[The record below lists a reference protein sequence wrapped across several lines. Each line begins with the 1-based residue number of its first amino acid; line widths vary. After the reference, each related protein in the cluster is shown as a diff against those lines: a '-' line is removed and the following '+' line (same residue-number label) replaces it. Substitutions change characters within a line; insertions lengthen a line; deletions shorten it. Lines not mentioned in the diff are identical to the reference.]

1 VPPFLKLAYG
11 PLLGPGMLVA
21 AGRRAGHEVRLCDL
35 NAAWIRER
43 LPCDAPPARR
53 ELLGDHDR
61 PDALAEMH
69 DEFKRDLAL
78 HEARDTHEAVFDTA
92 HQLVT
97 SAFGAWAAA
106 KMAPHTSPDVVGVSV
121 MYRDQVEPALAVTLI
136 ARRLWPRALIVWGG
150 AHVTALRDDI
160 VIDARYGGGV
170 IDRFVFG
177 YAEQTW
183 AEMLDAIARH
193 APLPE
198 EVACAGCGRWLPAR
212 DDGSVVPV
220 FDELSLYDAA
230 SLTLPMQSS
239 RGCTY
244 GKCAFCTYPS
254 IEGKPR
260 DIPWPALDQV
270 IERAIVL
277 RAAISF
283 KDSLVEGKRL
293 ETIAQR
299 IAGHTVWSACTKLD
313 AHLPD
318 RLFRLAAGGCRTLEI
333 GLETLHR
340 GTQNLILKRQNETT
354 FHAFLDAAA
363 LAKIAVV
370 VNYMTGLPHVDR
382 EEELRCKA
390 MAEHAMRARPTLVSK
405 QEHNTFQLERLSPM
419 AHAPESYGLRI
430 TKRASWSSV
439 LSWEPCLLGRDLSLR
454 RKLQVRANAA
464 P

>member
-1 VPPFLKLAYG
+1 MANALLLVPPFLKLAYG

-43 LPCDAPPARR
+43 LPRDAPPEHR

-61 PDALAEMH
+61 PDALTKMH

-78 HEARDTHEAVFDTA
+78 HEARDTHEAVFDAA

-97 SAFGAWAAA
+97 SAFGAWAIS
-106 KMAPHTSPDVVGVSV
+106 KMASHGSPDVVGVSV
-121 MYRDQVEPALAVTLI
+121 MYRGQVEPALAMTVI
-136 ARRLWPRALIVWGG
+136 ARRLWPRALVVWGG

-160 VIDARYGGGV
+160 AIDARYSGGV

-183 AEMLDAIARH
+183 VELLEAIEGR
-193 APLPE
+193 APWPE
-198 EVACAGCGRWLPAR
+198 EVVRAGCGRWLPAR
-212 DDGSVVPV
+212 DGGSVVPA

-230 SLTLPMQSS
+230 SLTLPMQAS

-260 DIPWPALDQV
+260 EIPWPAIDRV
-270 IERAIVL
+270 IERAIHL

-283 KDSLVEGKRL
+283 KDSLVEGNRL
-293 ETIAQR
+293 EAIAER
-299 IAGHTVWSACTKLD
+299 IAGRTVWSACTKLD

-340 GTQNLILKRQNETT
+340 HSQSLILKRQNEIT
-354 FHAFLDAAA
+354 FHSFLDAAA
-363 LAKIAVV
+363 AARIAVV

-382 EEELRCKA
+382 DEELRCKGIA
-390 MAEHAMRARPTLVSK
+390 KHAMRARPALVSK
-405 QEHNTFQLERLSPM
+405 LEHNTFQLERLSPM
-419 AHAPESYGLRI
+419 AQAPESYGLRI
-430 TKRASWSSV
+430 TKSASWSSV
-439 LSWEPCLLGRDLSLR
+439 LSWELFAPGGDLSL
-454 RKLQVRANAA
+454 
-464 P
+464 